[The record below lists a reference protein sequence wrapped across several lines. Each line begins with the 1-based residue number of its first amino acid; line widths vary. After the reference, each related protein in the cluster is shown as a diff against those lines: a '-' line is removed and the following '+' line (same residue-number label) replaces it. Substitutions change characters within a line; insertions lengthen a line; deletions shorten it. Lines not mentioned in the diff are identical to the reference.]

1 MKKSIRREGY
11 RHPIFSIPKVSIE
24 LFIGES
30 EIEVT
35 SILEVTLNEGYDSS
49 VNPSL
54 RLDGEDIRL
63 ISVELD
69 ELPSPKIIV
78 KNDSLTILNIPKNI
92 ANKFTLRIKT
102 ACTPASNIECKGLFF
117 SDEILTSHCEPE
129 GFRRIT
135 YFLDRPDILSVY
147 TVSIEARKKDYPV
160 LLSGGNLLDRRDVG
174 KNFHR
179 ITWHDPQPKSC
190 YLFAIAAGK
199 LFSKEREFVA
209 DSGRRTKVQFWAN
222 KVDIESVDYAFDCL
236 INAMKW
242 EERKYGLDISMD
254 LYKVV
259 AIKNFPVGGM
269 ENKGLNIF
277 SSRLVCTNKDTTT
290 DAGFLA
296 AEGIVA
302 HEFFHNWTG
311 NRVAIKDWFQLSLK
325 EGLTVYR
332 DQEFCSEQSADS
344 AGQSCRRIQVVGAI
358 RAIQFLEDSGSLA
371 HSVLPKSY
379 KKIENFY
386 SATTYIKS
394 AEIIRMLSIV
404 LGAVTFSKC
413 LVLFLHEFDGKPA
426 SWEDFFNSFEK
437 ISQEDLSNFKNWLY
451 AKGTP
456 RITISEKYSS
466 KNQTYELALKQ
477 SGVGRDLLHIPL
489 VTRLTFGNGEIGVNF
504 HKDFLINLK
513 TKKEKLV
520 FEGVTKK
527 PFLSIN
533 RNFSS
538 PVVIRQAITECELL
552 RRITFDDDL
561 FIKWDSGFQLF
572 SELILSKR
580 DLSSDALHAIKA
592 IFIDENY
599 SCEFKAQFL
608 TLPQNEYL
616 YGMALE
622 VDPFSIEQSKLN
634 VYKSIAIFLEEELL
648 SQYGKS
654 INSNLEINSN
664 NYSIGDRALKNKC
677 LEMLLLVNKE
687 RYLPLAVQQYKGAEN
702 LTDAYGA
709 LHLMVKY
716 SCVGYRKFMQDFY
729 AKNISNEK
737 NIDMWASLHAIQI
750 PTPAIDVINNLK
762 SLIEVDDFGISNP
775 PRLSSILLSYFHE
788 NPISFHD
795 PEGRGY
801 LFWAESI
808 LMLDKINPSLSAQA
822 SRVLMNW
829 KDFKNANKLKIEKLL
844 RMMIGDPSI
853 SVNLEEILN
862 NMLKLQH

>member
-1 MKKSIRREGY
+1 MNKSIRRQDY
-11 RHPIFSIPKVSIE
+11 RHSIFSIPKVSIDI
-24 LFIGES
+24 FIGEN

-35 SILEVTLNEGYDSS
+35 SILEVTLNEGYDSP

-54 RLDGEDIRL
+54 RLNGENIRL
-63 ISVELD
+63 VSVEL
-69 ELPSPKIIV
+69 EGLPSPKSIV
-78 KNDSLTILNIPKNI
+78 KNDVLIIQNIPKNI
-92 ANKFTLRIKT
+92 ASKFTLRIKT
-102 ACTPASNIECKGLFF
+102 ACSPTSNMQCNGLFF
-117 SDEILTSHCEPE
+117 SEGILTSHCEPE

-147 TVSIEARKKDYPV
+147 TVSIEARKTDYPV
-160 LLSGGNLLDRRDVG
+160 MLSGGNVVDRRDIG
-174 KNFHR
+174 EDFHR
-179 ITWHDPQPKSC
+179 ITWHDPHPKSC

-199 LFSKEREFVA
+199 LFCKEGEFTA
-209 DSGRRTKVQFWAN
+209 HSGRKTKIQFWAN
-222 KVDIESVDYAFDCL
+222 KVDIENVDYAFNCL

-242 EERKYGLDISMD
+242 EEKKYGIDIDMD

-259 AIKNFPVGGM
+259 AIRNFPVGGM

-277 SSRLVCTNKDTTT
+277 SSKLVCTNKKTTT
-290 DAGFLA
+290 DLGFLA

-344 AGQSCRRIQVVGAI
+344 AGESCRRIQVVGAI

-404 LGAVTFSKC
+404 LGDVTFSKC
-413 LVLFLHEFDGKPA
+413 LVLFLHKFDGKPA
-426 SWEDFFNSFEK
+426 SWEDFFDSFEEV
-437 ISQEDLSNFKNWLY
+437 SQEDLSNFKNWLY

-456 RITISEKYSS
+456 KVTISEKYSS

-489 VTRLTFGNGEIGVNF
+489 VTRLTFGNGKNSGNY

-513 TKKEKLV
+513 TKNKKLV
-520 FEGVTKK
+520 FEGITKK

-561 FIKWDSGFQLF
+561 FIKWDSSFQLF
-572 SELILSKR
+572 SKLILANR
-580 DLSSDALHAIKA
+580 DLSSDVLNAIKTV
-592 IFIDENY
+592 FIDENY

-616 YGMALE
+616 YGVAFE
-622 VDPFSIEQSKLN
+622 IDPFSIEQSKLH

-648 SQYGKS
+648 SQYRKLIVS
-654 INSNLEINSN
+654 SLEINMN

-677 LEMLLLVNKE
+677 LEMLLLINKE
-687 RYLPLAVQQYKGAEN
+687 KYSPLAVQQYNGAEN

-716 SCVGYRKFMQDFY
+716 SCVGYRKFLQDFY
-729 AKNISNEK
+729 EKNISYEK

-750 PTPAIDVINNLK
+750 PTPEIDVINNLR

-775 PRLSSILLSYFHE
+775 QRLSGILLSYFHE

-795 PEGRGY
+795 PKGLGY

-808 LMLDKINPSLSAQA
+808 LMLDKINPNLSAQA

-829 KDFKNANKLKIEKLL
+829 VDFKSANKLKIEKHL
-844 RMMIGDPSI
+844 RMMISDPSI
-853 SVNLEEILN
+853 SVNLEEILK